1 MRSDE
6 KMRAVVTEVFKFDEL
21 SEKAKEVARQWWK
34 NLMSDDFQTE
44 ANMITETM
52 TESARAKGIEFNG
65 KNTISWDLSYSQG
78 DYVALNKAELSKE
91 KLIKVCTNALND
103 DEKEMFKFLTDSNIL
118 YVTHSIDHH
127 HYYGQQIEV
136 DLEVGYYNENE
147 ITETIIDNFI
157 YEVTEKIEKA
167 IKSYVDHVCSEL
179 KIYGYREIEYLY
191 SNESVDEMLRIN
203 EYEFTEEGKKW

>member
-1 MRSDE
+1 
-6 KMRAVVTEVFKFDEL
+6 MRAVVTEVFKFDEL
-21 SEKAKEVARQWWK
+21 SEQSKEVARQWWK
-34 NLMSDDFQTE
+34 DLMSNDFQTE
-44 ANMITETM
+44 ADMITETM

-91 KLIKVCTNALND
+91 TLIKVCMSVLTEDKKA
-103 DEKEMFKFLTDSNIL
+103 MFKFLTDNNYL

>member
-1 MRSDE
+1 
-6 KMRAVVTEVFKFDEL
+6 MRAVVTEVFKFDEL
-21 SEKAKEVARQWWK
+21 SEQSKEVARQWWK
-34 NLMSDDFQTE
+34 DLMSEDFRTE
-44 ANMITETM
+44 ADMITETM

-127 HYYGQQIEV
+127 HYYGQQIEL
-136 DLEVGYYNENE
+136 DLEVGCYNENE
-147 ITETIIDNFI
+147 IAETIIDNFI

-167 IKSYVDHVCSEL
+167 IKSYVDHVCGEL
-179 KIYGYREIEYLY
+179 KSYGYREIEYLY
-191 SNESVDEMLRIN
+191 SDESVDEMLRIN

>member
-1 MRSDE
+1 
-6 KMRAVVTEVFKFDEL
+6 MRAVVTEVFKFDEL